1 MKLIRNMKIALVSLM
16 FLGIA
21 VTSNAQEL
29 GIRFG
34 DNWNNNVAIDA
45 VFSAGK
51 YSRIHADLSFGHGV
65 SAEALWDFVYRPL
78 GSDGIHWYAGVG
90 LSTFFGDYNNSDNN
104 ENDNSNFQLGI
115 PGEIGLEYRF
125 RKAPLALGLDWRPV
139 FVIVQNT
146 DFSAGEFGVNFRYVF
161 GK

>member
-1 MKLIRNMKIALVSLM
+1 MIRNVKTTLVLLV
-16 FLGIA
+16 FLCMA

-34 DNWNNNVAIDA
+34 NNWNNNVAIDA
-45 VFSAGK
+45 IFGAGK

-78 GSDGIHWYAGVG
+78 GSEGIHWYAGVG
-90 LSTFFGDYNNSDNN
+90 LSTFFGDYNNSDNST
-104 ENDNSNFQLGI
+104 DNSKFQLGI

-125 RKAPLALGLDWRPV
+125 RKAPLALGMDWRPV

-146 DFSAGEFGVNFRYVF
+146 SFSAGEFGLNFRYVF

>member
-1 MKLIRNMKIALVSLM
+1 MKLIRNIKIALVSLM

-21 VTSNAQEL
+21 VTSNAQEV

-34 DNWNNNVAIDA
+34 NNWNNNVAIDA
-45 VFSAGK
+45 IFGAGK

-78 GSDGIHWYAGVG
+78 GSDGINWYAGVG
-90 LSTFFGDYNNSDNN
+90 LSTFFGSTENSDNTT
-104 ENDNSNFQLGI
+104 DDSDFQLGI

-125 RKAPLALGLDWRPV
+125 RKAPLALGIDWRPV
-139 FVIVQNT
+139 FVIVDNT
-146 DFSAGEFGVNFRYVF
+146 SFSAGEFGVNFRYVF

>member
-1 MKLIRNMKIALVSLM
+1 MKLIRNMKIALVAIL

-21 VTSNAQEL
+21 LSSNAQEL
-29 GIRFG
+29 GIRTG
-34 DNWNNNVAIDA
+34 VNWGNHAAIDA
-45 VFSAGK
+45 IFGAGK
-51 YSRIHADLSFGHGV
+51 YSRIHADLSFGSGV

-78 GSDGIHWYAGVG
+78 GSEGIHWYAGVG
-90 LSTFFGDYNNSDNN
+90 LSTFFGSTNNSDNTT
-104 ENDNSNFQLGI
+104 DNSNFQLGI

-125 RKAPLALGLDWRPV
+125 KKAPLALGLDWRPV

-146 DFSAGEFGVNFRYVF
+146 SFSAGEFGLNFRYVF